1 MRIVHTAG
9 DFALTANYRIDDF
22 VATVNWAEEIAG
34 TVFALHDSDGDGV
47 LNAYDVTPLGED
59 RVNLFAGGNGFADG
73 SPARPFPIYNVWQL
87 QAIDGVLPSRLL

>member
-34 TVFALHDSDGDGV
+34 TIFALHDSDSDGV

-59 RVNLFAGGNGFADG
+59 RVNLFAGGNGFAD
-73 SPARPFPIYNVWQL
+73 ARL
-87 QAIDGVLPSRLL
+87 RALSRFTMFGNCKRSMRVAVRR

>member
-47 LNAYDVTPLGED
+47 
-59 RVNLFAGGNGFADG
+59 
-73 SPARPFPIYNVWQL
+73 
-87 QAIDGVLPSRLL
+87 